1 MAAEQQTKA
10 SQSAGSWQ
18 PGLIAL
24 HGNKTEALADTVLA
38 WLAANPLQ
46 ALEPEIVL
54 VQSNGM
60 AEWFKMRMAE
70 HQACARRPRW
80 SCRRALSGA
89 VTADSRQA

>member
-1 MAAEQQTKA
+1 M
-10 SQSAGSWQ
+10 QSAGSWQ

-54 VQSNGM
+54 VQSSGM
-60 AEWFKMRMAE
+60 AEVVQDAHGRASGRVRGGPGGLP
-70 HQACARRPRW
+70 ARCLAQLP
-80 SCRRALSGA
+80 
-89 VTADSRQA
+89 ADSRQA